1 MNLLVQVFYV
11 EAFVAS
17 YGEALAQMV
26 GTTRSRVNYFM
37 NKFRRLGYI
46 DYNGTI
52 VVNRPLLENLGARG
66 IAGFARGGKADGGL
80 KGATQAR
87 MSFDRHRKLIRT
99 ASSPVRGCASSDAQA
114 RAVVPVTLTSGVVA
128 ATPVRP

>member
-52 VVNRPLLENLGARG
+52 VVNRPLLENLVREELLGSPEA
-66 IAGFARGGKADGGL
+66 AKP
-80 KGATQAR
+80 
-87 MSFDRHRKLIRT
+87 T
-99 ASSPVRGCASSDAQA
+99 AA
-114 RAVVPVTLTSGVVA
+114 
-128 ATPVRP
+128 